1 MQEILKQEL
10 NKELKKFETTFDG
23 RIDIAVQELKTQA
36 DLLVINGIE
45 DTEGYN
51 KVKELHILV
60 KNKCSEIEK
69 TKKALNE
76 DALAWQ
82 RSVNSEYKRIMGMLE
97 PIKDDLDAK
106 RKEID
111 NQKELEKTR
120 IEREEQERQQK
131 RIDRLYELG
140 YTYDGMSYNLGDSM
154 LHPVTISSYSDEN
167 FEVLVQKGI
176 EMKAEL
182 EKKKQLEQEEAL
194 KKAQEEEKAK
204 QERVA
209 FLKERYEMR
218 LFKTRDLE
226 FGDSDGYWISFSA
239 DEIQAH
245 LYSFQGKI
253 LKMMTVHQGQ
263 DVLMNKMFCKKYG
276 QLLILCSQS
285 TFVHSSSEEFDELVL
300 EMRNK
305 INEHKA
311 LLDKQLVD
319 LEEKKR
325 KEQIEQLDEAT
336 DKDKYEVFKQ
346 DLILRVKNSNVLSY
360 TTKTY
365 ANKQSKLIQ
374 DILNLIG

>member
-23 RIDIAVQELKTQA
+23 RIDIAIGELKTQA

-45 DTEGYN
+45 DTDGYN
-51 KVKELHILV
+51 KVKELHIQV

-111 NQKELEKTR
+111 NQKELERTR

-154 LHPVTISSYSDEN
+154 LHPVTISSYSDET

-176 EMKAEL
+176 EIKAEL
-182 EKKKQLEQEEAL
+182 EKKKQLEQEELL
-194 KKAQEEEKAK
+194 KKQEEEEKMK
-204 QERVA
+204 KERIA
-209 FLKERYEMR
+209 FLKERYELR
-218 LFKTRDLE
+218 LFRVKDLE
-226 FGDSDGYWISFSA
+226 LEEYNG
-239 DEIQAH
+239 
-245 LYSFQGKI
+245 
-253 LKMMTVHQGQ
+253 
-263 DVLMNKMFCKKYG
+263 NMFCKKYG
-276 QLLILCSQS
+276 KLLTLCSQ
-285 TFVHSSSEEFDELVL
+285 TEFIHSGSEEFDELVL
-300 EMRNK
+300 QIRNK
-305 INEHKA
+305 IQEHES
-311 LLDKQLVD
+311 LLEKQLVD

-360 TTKTY
+360 KTKTY
-365 ANKQSKLIQ
+365 ANKQTKLIQ

>member
-23 RIDIAVQELKTQA
+23 RIDVAIGELKTQA

-45 DTEGYN
+45 DAEGYN

-154 LHPVTISSYSDEN
+154 LHPVTISSYSDET
-167 FEVLVQKGI
+167 FEVLVEKGI
-176 EMKAEL
+176 EIKAEL

-226 FGDSDGYWISFSA
+226 L
-239 DEIQAH
+239 DE
-245 LYSFQGKI
+245 YNG
-253 LKMMTVHQGQ
+253 
-263 DVLMNKMFCKKYG
+263 NMFCKKYG

-311 LLDKQLVD
+311 LLEKQLVE
-319 LEEKKR
+319 LEEKKQ
-325 KEQIEQLDEAT
+325 KEYAEQLNESS
-336 DKDKYEVFKQ
+336 DKEKYEVFKQ
-346 DLILRVKNSNVLSY
+346 DLITRVKNSNVLSY
-360 TTKTY
+360 STKTY
-365 ANKQSKLIQ
+365 ANKQAKLIQ